1 MASYRDFKNDSSTS
15 EPNFPSKFGI
25 LISPPSPPFNNND
38 DAPPPPS
45 LPNFFILSK
54 LKSTPSSSSSSSESS
69 KMCSKSS
76 KMSLACSHF
85 LLANF
90 HIFCAFR
97 DWISG
102 KSSSSSF
109 LLFWFLSFLSRFFFS
124 FLGLSLDCPST
135 GFDGVAS
142 SSFFASFSSKL
153 LPSSFNFF
161 KSNKES
167 NVTSSSSSSSLSP
180 PSKLPRGKICFTPPT
195 TFSNLLLTP
204 LPKFPNR
211 FHSIFSPWP
220 TSTSCMEDPSAPTS
234 SSSGT
239 STLSNSLSI
248 SSSPVTNCRL
258 ASLLLVVVVVEDDV
272 SLASS
277 YCTVIFSFG

>member
-1 MASYRDFKNDSSTS
+1 
-15 EPNFPSKFGI
+15 
-25 LISPPSPPFNNND
+25 
-38 DAPPPPS
+38 
-45 LPNFFILSK
+45 
-54 LKSTPSSSSSSSESS
+54 
-69 KMCSKSS
+69 
-76 KMSLACSHF
+76 MSLACSHF

-90 HIFCAFR
+90 HIFCAFC

-109 LLFWFLSFLSRFFFS
+109 LLLLLPSFLSRFFFS

-135 GFDGVAS
+135 RFDDVTP
-142 SSFFASFSSKL
+142 SSFSTSFSSKL
-153 LPSSFNFF
+153 LPSSFNLF
-161 KSNKES
+161 KSNNES
-167 NVTSSSSSSSLSP
+167 NVTSSSPSSSSSLSP
-180 PSKLPRGKICFTPPT
+180 PNKPSKGIICFTPPT
-195 TFSNLLLTP
+195 TLSNLLLTP

-211 FHSIFSPWP
+211 FHSILSPWP

-258 ASLLLVVVVVEDDV
+258 ASLLLLLLLVVVVVEDDV

-277 YCTVIFSFG
+277 YCTAIFSSG